1 MSIVQYESA
10 PNSSNV
16 EIIED
21 GFDKWV
27 KVYNNDGAAIT
38 NGAVRAL
45 TTLVDYTSVS
55 TTYPIFKYTL
65 ATAAQETSEATESQQ
80 FGVVDNSPL
89 GLGTIP
95 AASYGFLKV
104 RGAVDALVTGP
115 VVYGDQLEILTQ
127 ATSMTVAATASSG
140 ASGKIENETIGITL
154 KTYATASAA
163 LTRVLMLG
171 KQTAIIAT

>member
-1 MSIVQYESA
+1 MSIVNYQSA

-16 EIIED
+16 EVIEN

-45 TTLVDYTSVS
+45 TSRVDYTD
-55 TTYPIFKYTL
+55 TDNPIFTYTL
-65 ATAAQETSEATESQQ
+65 ATAAQETTDATETQQ

-95 AASYGFLKV
+95 SASYGFLKV

-115 VVYGDQLEILTQ
+115 VVYGDQLEILTT
-127 ATSMTVAATASSG
+127 ATSMIAAATASSG
-140 ASGKIENETIGITL
+140 ASGQIENETIGITL
-154 KTYATASAA
+154 ETYATASAA

-171 KQTAIIAT
+171 KQTAIMGT

>member
-1 MSIVQYESA
+1 MSIVQYQSA

-45 TTLVDYTSVS
+45 TTMVDYTDTSN
-55 TTYPIFKYTL
+55 PIFKYTL

-89 GLGTIP
+89 GQGTIP

-104 RGAVDALVTGP
+104 RGAVNALVTGP
-115 VVYGDQLEILTQ
+115 VVYGDQLEIITT
-127 ATSMTVAATASSG
+127 ATSLTVGDTASSG
-140 ASGKIENETIGITL
+140 ASTTMLPQSLAITMVS
-154 KTYATASAA
+154 YSTAEAA
-163 LTRVLMLG
+163 LKKVMLLG
-171 KQTAIIAT
+171 KQTLIAGS